1 MNFQTWLIGFLY
13 IFFSPRMW
21 NSLRYPLSIGGGSW
35 WCSGGGLSWEPNI
48 ANVFSILI
56 TWSLSPPI
64 YRRSFHSYDHLAA
77 ASDRVNVGL
86 KHKKWSSFQSQDIA
100 ITPATRNGGE
110 LLLIQSF
117 KSDSVERIENRRRGI
132 QFNQTRKAADSVL
145 ILPLDTFSL
154 LHDIQ
159 VVVNA
164 QKERYCYYLK
174 TKAHAI
180 NFE

>member
-1 MNFQTWLIGFLY
+1 M
-13 IFFSPRMW
+13 
-21 NSLRYPLSIGGGSW
+21 
-35 WCSGGGLSWEPNI
+35 
-48 ANVFSILI
+48 
-56 TWSLSPPI
+56 
-64 YRRSFHSYDHLAA
+64 
-77 ASDRVNVGL
+77 NVGL